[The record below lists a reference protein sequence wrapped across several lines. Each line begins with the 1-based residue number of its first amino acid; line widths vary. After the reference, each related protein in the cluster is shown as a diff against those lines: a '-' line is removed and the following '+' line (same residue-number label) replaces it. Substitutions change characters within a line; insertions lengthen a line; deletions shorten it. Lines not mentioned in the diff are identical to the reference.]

1 MGAALALPI
10 LAIPAR
16 AGAAEVGE
24 VGFTTLYYRERGL
37 MKVVEP
43 IAWLRVPFAET
54 WEVRATALVDIVTG
68 ASPEGVSNTSGRP
81 LQTITGASVEDRRY
95 GGDVKVTKRIGPG
108 TLSVSRAISDED
120 DYVSRAFGVE
130 GTLDLPGKLTTL
142 SSGFGRAKDR
152 IRSSDD
158 ATLDARRDTKEYL
171 VGVTQV
177 LSPTAVI
184 QGTLQA
190 SRGKGWFNDPYKIT
204 LTLRPGS
211 FPLFARDIRLDT
223 RNVLTGVGRYRQH
236 VPALRGTVQA
246 DYRYHHD
253 NWGIRAHT
261 LEVAWSQDLGEAWA
275 LRPALRYYT
284 QSQADFYRLEVPA
297 RPPPGFLIS
306 SDARLAAFGG
316 LSPSLRATYR
326 FASGVTVEATAGYT
340 YNAAS
345 LRPGGGSPAIQAL
358 RAPFLLG
365 TISKS
370 F

>member
-10 LAIPAR
+10 LALPAH

-43 IAWLRVPFAET
+43 IAWLRVSFAET

-68 ASPEGVSNTSGRP
+68 ASPEGVSNLSGRP
-81 LQTITGASVEDRRY
+81 VRTITGASVEDRRY
-95 GGDVKVTKRIGPG
+95 GGDVKVTKRIGDA
-108 TLSVSRAISDED
+108 TVSVSRAISDED
-120 DYVSRAFGVE
+120 DYVSRAFGLE
-130 GTLDLPGKLTTL
+130 GTLDLRGKQTTL
-142 SSGFGRAKDR
+142 AAGLGRAKDR

-158 ATLDARRDTKEYL
+158 AQLDARRDTKEYL

-177 LSPTAVI
+177 LSPTALF

-190 SRGKGWFNDPYKIT
+190 SRGKGWFNDPYKVT
-204 LTLRPGS
+204 LTFRPGS
-211 FPLFARDIRLDT
+211 FPLFARDTRPDT
-223 RNVLTGVGRYRQH
+223 RNVLTGVGRFRQH
-236 VPALRGTVQA
+236 VPSMRGTLQA

-261 LEVAWSQDLGEAWA
+261 LEAAWSQDLGDSWS

-297 RPPPGFLIS
+297 RPPPGLLIS
-306 SDARLAAFGG
+306 SDQRLAAFGG

-345 LRPGGGSPAIQAL
+345 LRPGGGSPGVETL

-365 TISKS
+365 TIAKT